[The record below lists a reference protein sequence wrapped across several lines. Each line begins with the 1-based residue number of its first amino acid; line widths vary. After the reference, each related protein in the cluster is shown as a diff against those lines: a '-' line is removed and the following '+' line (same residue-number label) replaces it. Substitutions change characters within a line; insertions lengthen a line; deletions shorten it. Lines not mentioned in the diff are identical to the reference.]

1 MSRLL
6 SIHETAEV
14 EINRRD
20 APFTGKIMETID
32 ETIND
37 FGCWPIDWGKWD
49 NGSQNVPSNKL
60 T

>member
-6 SIHETAEV
+6 SIHETAEI

-20 APFTGKIMETID
+20 APFTGKIMETIG

-37 FGCWPIDWGKWD
+37 FGCWPID
-49 NGSQNVPSNKL
+49 
-60 T
+60 